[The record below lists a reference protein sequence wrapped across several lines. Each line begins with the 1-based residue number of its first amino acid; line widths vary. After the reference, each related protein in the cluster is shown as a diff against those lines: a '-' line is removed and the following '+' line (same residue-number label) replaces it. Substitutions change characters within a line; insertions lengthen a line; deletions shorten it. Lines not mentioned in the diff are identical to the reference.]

1 MRRAL
6 KYGIAGLLGML
17 LVTLL
22 LLVAL
27 LGSETGSRWVLNQV
41 PGLSVEAYQGRLGG
55 NWQAESLVWEQEGV
69 RLALLQPRLSWSPS
83 CLLRGQLCIDELVS
97 SQVDLHLAET
107 SDEETPST
115 EPITLPALDL
125 PLTIRLG
132 KVQVDRFNL
141 DGSDLLQELE
151 GRAEW
156 QADGIHIEHLHAR
169 MDDLALT
176 LQGTLQPDGKWPL
189 QAQAVLSLP
198 APDTQPWQ
206 LNITVSGELQD
217 QLQLKGSSQGYL
229 VASLDGKV
237 QALAEHVPASLSI
250 RAEHFLASADLPATL
265 SLDQLALN
273 AHGDLQQGY
282 TVQGKAT
289 LPGAGGDVML
299 DLAGLVTAL
308 GAEIKGLQLTAAPQ
322 QQVTVQGQ
330 LDWQQGFKA
339 TTQLA
344 WEDFPWQRLLPQEQP
359 PAVQLR
365 RLDANL
371 NYADERYD
379 GNFQA
384 KLDGPAGAFSLASEL
399 TGDLAQV
406 SLNELKLHA
415 GKGTADG
422 HVQVMFAEGV
432 GWDAALQLRDLDPA
446 FWLAELPGNL
456 GGQLTSQ
463 GTLKNEQLDLNANL
477 DLQGRLRGQPA
488 VLQAIASGAGQ
499 RWILEQLLLRVGDNR
514 IQGQAKLDGA
524 LTGRV
529 DLALDRLG
537 QLWPQ
542 LGGRVSG
549 RLDLAGSLKAPQG
562 ALQLNG
568 DRLAFADNRAQ
579 SLAVSVRLDP
589 QQRAN
594 LQVDAQGLAS
604 GDTELGRLQL
614 EGSGTE
620 QRQQATLSLAGGLLD
635 VRLAVAGDWDGSAWR
650 GRLAR
655 GEVQGGGQTWQLQQ
669 PARLQYLAD
678 GRLEFGAHCWLSGP
692 ASLCGGEQRLL
703 PDPRID
709 YKLRDFPLASLAPW
723 LPQDFAWQGELNADI
738 DLRLPA
744 SGPDG
749 RVLIDAGSGV
759 LRIRDQGQW
768 VDLPYQRLQLDS
780 TLRPQRIDSQL
791 TFSGERLGELQASA
805 QLDPRPRLKPLTGQ
819 FHLSGVDL
827 SVARPFVTAL
837 ETLEGHLQGSGT
849 LGGTLQVPNI
859 SGNLSL
865 RDGKLAGGELPTTV
879 EQLKL
884 DARIDGES
892 MRLTG
897 GWRSGDKGAG
907 NLDGEL
913 AWGEETRVN
922 LALHGS
928 SLPIIVE
935 PYANLEADPDLRI
948 ALMGD
953 TLSISGKVAVPR
965 GKITIRELPPQTVKV
980 SPDAHIVGEQ
990 DQSDQGLQLAM
1001 DVQVEVGA
1009 DRLRFT
1015 GFGLT
1020 ADLLGHLQVGDN
1032 LVTRGELTL
1041 KNGRYRAYGQRLDLR
1056 RARLLFAGPVDQPY
1070 LDVEAV
1076 RKVGDVTAGVRLNG
1090 RADAPRSEVFS
1101 TPAMSQEQAL
1111 SYLVLGRP
1119 MNSDGDGNAL
1129 GQAALALGLSGSAPL
1144 TSDIAE
1150 RLGIKDFQLDDDGA
1164 SGRLSDRLS
1173 IRYGLGVLEPSSV
1186 VALRYELSKRLYLEA
1201 ASGLASSLDLF
1212 YRRDF

>member
-1 MRRAL
+1 M
-6 KYGIAGLLGML
+6 
-17 LVTLL
+17 
-22 LLVAL
+22 
-27 LGSETGSRWVLNQV
+27 
-41 PGLSVEAYQGRLGG
+41 
-55 NWQAESLVWEQEGV
+55 
-69 RLALLQPRLSWSPS
+69 
-83 CLLRGQLCIDELVS
+83 
-97 SQVDLHLAET
+97 
-107 SDEETPST
+107 
-115 EPITLPALDL
+115 
-125 PLTIRLG
+125 
-132 KVQVDRFNL
+132 
-141 DGSDLLQELE
+141 
-151 GRAEW
+151 
-156 QADGIHIEHLHAR
+156 
-169 MDDLALT
+169 
-176 LQGTLQPDGKWPL
+176 
-189 QAQAVLSLP
+189 
-198 APDTQPWQ
+198 
-206 LNITVSGELQD
+206 
-217 QLQLKGSSQGYL
+217 
-229 VASLDGKV
+229 
-237 QALAEHVPASLSI
+237 PASLSI

-289 LPGAGGDVML
+289 LPGEGGDVML

-379 GNFQA
+379 GHFQA

-488 VLQAIASGAGQ
+488 VLQATASGAGQ

-579 SLAVSVRLDP
+579 SLAVSARLDP

-620 QRQQATLSLAGGLLD
+620 QRQQATLSLGGGLLD

-744 SGPDG
+744 SGPNG

-892 MRLTG
+892 MRLIG

-948 ALMGD
+948 ALVGD